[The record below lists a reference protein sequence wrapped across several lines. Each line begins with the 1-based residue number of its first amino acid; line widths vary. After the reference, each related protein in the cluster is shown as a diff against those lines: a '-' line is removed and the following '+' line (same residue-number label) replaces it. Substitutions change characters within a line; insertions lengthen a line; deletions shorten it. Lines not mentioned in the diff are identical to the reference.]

1 MTRKSK
7 NIRLTLCIAAIMA
20 AVSCTKETAD
30 NEVDIEIC
38 ALCGETRSGEK
49 EDENGIWDINLFITG
64 AEGKAEYHRYRTFNT
79 AVEEMPPEKF
89 RLVFGRGYK
98 VWAIANAGFDYGAKN
113 EDELKALKFYLI
125 YPNHFERGFPMAA
138 EREMIPV
145 KGAGSEIRL
154 ERLVSKV
161 SVRLDRSALDSDV
174 AFDIA
179 GAKVGNCPRYVRP
192 FSLSRPERA
201 DTDIFPAGYYAPGGD
216 SFDVYLAENM
226 QGELNP
232 DLCSFLEMDID
243 YSSGEY
249 YTEGGKCLKY
259 RFYLR
264 ENDSYDVRR
273 NSHYRVTVKPEKD
286 GLLCEDSWRV
296 DKSALLRWSGD
307 PYLKISP
314 NGTLVDGVFYE
325 YYYELERS
333 GSLHFS
339 LAAFPKS
346 MKIWLRDDLV
356 LDERED
362 GRMEYIMDDDG
373 RGFTAKSLGKPCLSM
388 MDIRTGEPL
397 NEDITIC
404 VSVE

>member
-1 MTRKSK
+1 MA
-7 NIRLTLCIAAIMA
+7 LCIAAIA
-20 AVSCTKETAD
+20 ATVSCTKEITE
-30 NEVDIEIC
+30 NEVDVEIYT
-38 ALCGETRSGEK
+38 LCGETKSGEE
-49 EDENGIWDINLFITG
+49 EDKNGIWDINLFITG
-64 AEGKAEYHRYRTFNT
+64 SDGKAEYHRYRTFNP
-79 AVEEMPPEKF
+79 AVNDVPPEKF
-89 RLVFGRGYK
+89 RLVFGREYK
-98 VWAIANAGFDYGAKN
+98 VWAIANAGFDCGVKN
-113 EDELKALKFYLI
+113 GDELKSMKLYLV
-125 YPNHFERGFPMAA
+125 YPDHFERGFPMAA
-138 EREMIPV
+138 EMEIVPM

-179 GAKVGNCPRYVRP
+179 GAKVGNCPRYIRP
-192 FSLSRPERA
+192 FITSRPEKA
-201 DTDIFPAGYYAPGGD
+201 DSDIFPAGYYAPGGD
-216 SFDVYLAENM
+216 SFNVYLAENM

-259 RFYLR
+259 RFFLR
-264 ENDSYDVRR
+264 ENDRYDVQR
-273 NSHYRVTVKPEKD
+273 NSHYRVTVRPEKD

-296 DKSALLRWSGD
+296 DKSALLRWRGD

-314 NGTLVDGVFYE
+314 GGTSVDGVFYE

-333 GSLHFS
+333 SSMHFS

-356 LDERED
+356 RDEKED
-362 GRMEYIMDDDG
+362 GRMEYTMDDDG
-373 RGFTAKSLGKPCLSM
+373 RGFTAKSLGKACLSM
-388 MDIRTGEPL
+388 MDIRAGEPL
-397 NEDITIC
+397 NEDITVCI
-404 VSVE
+404 SVE